1 MQLWL
6 NHVFFKSIFFG
17 PCLPIPFWE
26 EKNTNRAAG
35 LLNQGRRAVAGLK

>member
-6 NHVFFKSIFFG
+6 NHVIFKSIFFG

-35 LLNQGRRAVAGLK
+35 LLNQGRQAVAGLK